1 MDAASAPADPTIHYS
16 PFTIHDL
23 EAHMPKVLVSDKL
36 SKTAVQI
43 FKDNGV
49 EVDYLPDLGK
59 DKDKLFEVIG
69 QYDGLAIR
77 SATKV
82 TDKIISAAKNLKVIG
97 RAGIGVDNVDI
108 PAATKKGII
117 VMNTPFGNS
126 ITTAEHAIAMMFAL
140 ARQLPEADASTKAS
154 KWEKNRF
161 MGVEVT
167 SKVLG
172 LIGAG
177 NIGSIVADRAQ
188 GLKMKVIAYDPFL
201 SPERAQQLGVEK
213 VELDDLFK
221 RADFITL
228 HTPLIDATRN
238 IINAEAIAKMKDG
251 VRIINCARGGL
262 VDEQALYD
270 ALKSGKVAGAAFDV
284 FVEEPAQNNPLFE
297 LPNFIATP
305 HLGASTTEAQE
316 NVALQV
322 AEQISAYLMTGEI
335 TNALNFPSISAEEAP
350 RLTPWVRL
358 AEMLGSFAGQL
369 TESAINGIRIEY
381 EGNVADLNVK
391 PMTAAAINGVLK
403 PQMQEVNMVSAP
415 QIAKDRGINVEIS
428 TRDRQG
434 AYEGYMRLTVVTD
447 KQERAVAGTVFANGK
462 PRIIQVKGINME
474 AELTPSMLYVT
485 NEDKPGHIGRLGTL
499 LGNLGVNIANFNLGR
514 ADVGGDAIALLSID
528 GTVTDAQLKE
538 IARLPGVTHANALS
552 FA

>member
-1 MDAASAPADPTIHYS
+1 
-16 PFTIHDL
+16 
-23 EAHMPKVLVSDKL
+23 MPKVLVSDKL

-43 FKDNGV
+43 FKDHGV

-59 DKDKLFEVIG
+59 DKDKLLEVIG

-82 TDKIISAAKNLKVIG
+82 TEKIIAAATNLKVIG

-167 SKVLG
+167 NKVLG

-177 NIGSIVADRAQ
+177 NIGSIVADRAL
-188 GLKMKVIAYDPFL
+188 GLHMKVVAFDPFL
-201 SPERAQQLGVEK
+201 SPERAQTMGVEK
-213 VELDDLFK
+213 VELDELFK
-221 RADFITL
+221 RADFITI
-228 HTPLIDATRN
+228 HTPLIEATKN
-238 IINAEAIAKMKDG
+238 IISAEAIAKMRDE

-262 VDEQALYD
+262 IDEAALYEG
-270 ALKSGKVAGAAFDV
+270 LKSGKVAGAALDV
-284 FVEEPAQNNPLFE
+284 FLEEPAQNNPLFE
-297 LPNFIATP
+297 LANVICTP

-350 RLTPWVRL
+350 RLTPWVKL

-369 TESAINGIRIEY
+369 TETSLKSVRIEY
-381 EGNVADLNVK
+381 EGTVAALNVK
-391 PMTAAAINGVLK
+391 PMTAAALNGVLK
-403 PQMQEVNMVSAP
+403 PQMGDVNMVSAP
-415 QIAKDRGINVEIS
+415 QIAKDRGINVEII

-434 AYEGYMRLTVVTD
+434 AYEGYIKLTVVTEQ
-447 KQERAVAGTVFANGK
+447 QERAVAGTVFANGK

-499 LGNLGVNIANFNLGR
+499 LGTLGINIANFNLGR

-528 GTVTDAQLKE
+528 GTLNDAQLKQVG
-538 IARLPGVTHANALS
+538 ALPGVKQAKSLT
-552 FA
+552 F